1 MVISPHFLGQSIA
14 QTEKKFL
21 KHEND
26 LETKLRS
33 ILNAE
38 IQAIK
43 EQQSQ
48 SFKNHNVKV
57 TNEYSNL
64 KTTLEKQIQ
73 AVNDKQNDRFF
84 KIEQVFDELNQKF
97 NLNMNDINSKSLVD
111 KSSLKGM
118 KRKSIFFSQ
127 ILKLIPY

>member
-1 MVISPHFLGQSIA
+1 M
-14 QTEKKFL
+14 KR
-21 KHEND
+21 END

-33 ILNAE
+33 ILNVE

-64 KTTLEKQIQ
+64 KTNLEKQIQ
-73 AVNDKQNDRFF
+73 AVNDNQNNKFS

-111 KSSLKGM
+111 KSSMKGM
-118 KRKSIFFSQ
+118 EKKYFLFTNAKVNS
-127 ILKLIPY
+127 